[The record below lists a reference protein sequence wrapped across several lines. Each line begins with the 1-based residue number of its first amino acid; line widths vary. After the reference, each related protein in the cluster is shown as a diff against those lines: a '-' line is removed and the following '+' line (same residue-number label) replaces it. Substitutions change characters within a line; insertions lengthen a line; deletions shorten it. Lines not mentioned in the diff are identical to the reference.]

1 MHNRADFAYN
11 TEIFAFGV
19 FKHWVV
25 VAVVG
30 DDFYAVAGALE
41 AFYEAVAFV
50 DYGVD
55 AIGAVVAVQVADDY
69 VAVEEGWFHGVAF
82 YTGGSEL

>member
-1 MHNRADFAYN
+1 MHNRTHFTNYA
-11 TEIFAFGV
+11 EIFALGV
-19 FKHWVV
+19 FEHWVV
-25 VAVVG
+25 VTVVG

-55 AIGAVVAVQVADDY
+55 AVGAVVAVQVADDY

>member
-1 MHNRADFAYN
+1 MHNRADLADD

-19 FKHWVV
+19 FEHWVV

-55 AIGAVVAVQVADDY
+55 AVSAVVAAKVADDY

-82 YTGGSEL
+82 YSGGSEL

>member
-1 MHNRADFAYN
+1 MHNRPHLTYN
-11 TEIFAFGV
+11 EEIFALGV
-19 FKHWVV
+19 FEHWIIVP
-25 VAVVG
+25 VVG

-41 AFYEAVAFV
+41 AFYEAIAFV

-55 AIGAVVAVQVADDY
+55 AVGAVVAVQVADDY